1 MNVAPMSR
9 GVDEAPTS
17 TGTSRTRLESS
28 DVTDA
33 ERTRAEEFVRENEN
47 SPVSI
52 LLRRLL
58 SLTDKGQSVELLA
71 HDAELSPNQAAA
83 LLKMSRPFLLA
94 FMDRGDLPFHRV
106 GTHRRIKMSDL
117 LTFMDQREV
126 GSAIVAGALHKPTS
140 RGRQEPLTQE
150 ELQELEDF

>member
-1 MNVAPMSR
+1 MPSARVQKSSYVRTRIRPCQSCC
-9 GVDEAPTS
+9 VDCCP
-17 TGTSRTRLESS
+17 SRT
-28 DVTDA
+28 
-33 ERTRAEEFVRENEN
+33 
-47 SPVSI
+47 
-52 LLRRLL
+52 
-58 SLTDKGQSVELLA
+58 KGQSVELLA

-117 LTFMDQREV
+117 LTFMDQREA

-140 RGRQEPLTQE
+140 RGRQEPFTQE